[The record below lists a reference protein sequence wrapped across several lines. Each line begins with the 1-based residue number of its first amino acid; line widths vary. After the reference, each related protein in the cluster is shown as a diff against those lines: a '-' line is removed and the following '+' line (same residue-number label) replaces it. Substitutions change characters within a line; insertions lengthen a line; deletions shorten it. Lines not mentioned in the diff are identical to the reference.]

1 MGAFNMELWPGYQT
15 SIREHESDILMCT
28 RITHKVMRTDTM
40 LDFLFD
46 SQKRGGDWQTSFKD
60 AVLGQIVLTD
70 YNNRTYK
77 IDDIDFSVSPSSKF
91 DMKGQGPISYADY
104 YMKVGICIQFMTTFK
119 SEFCLL

>member
-1 MGAFNMELWPGYQT
+1 
-15 SIREHESDILMCT
+15 
-28 RITHKVMRTDTM
+28 M

-46 SQKRGGDWQTSFKD
+46 SQKRGGDWQTAFKD

-91 DMKGQGPISYADY
+91 EMKGQGPISYADY
-104 YMKVGICIQFMTTFK
+104 YMKVGMHLHSILTPST
-119 SEFCLL
+119 L

>member
-46 SQKRGGDWQTSFKD
+46 SQKRGGDWQTAFKD

-91 DMKGQGPISYADY
+91 DMKGQGPISYAEY
-104 YMKVGICIQFMTTFK
+104 YMKVGMHLHSILTPST
-119 SEFCLL
+119 L